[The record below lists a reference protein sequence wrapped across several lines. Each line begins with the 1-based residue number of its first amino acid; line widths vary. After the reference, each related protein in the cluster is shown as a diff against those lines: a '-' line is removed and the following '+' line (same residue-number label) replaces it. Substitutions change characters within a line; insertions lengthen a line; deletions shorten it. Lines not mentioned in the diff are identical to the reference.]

1 MNDCYKVLARK
12 REDITLMARR
22 IRKITKTLDRPF
34 FPILHF
40 VEYVFYECFD
50 VVTDSEFSEELQGL
64 TYPLSY
70 TIQLKESV
78 YNGLLKDNPQDR
90 FTLAHELGHLLMHDN
105 HIKTNQKL
113 NPKEDP
119 EVQANTFA
127 KELLAPS
134 YFFDGANYKEIAQKC
149 KIPQDYALEQQN
161 FVLSDTF
168 IKMFCNSNIKNNF
181 LSKDYYIAVGER
193 KPFPPDLELLVP
205 HNNPVFRRLRI
216 KKP

>member
-1 MNDCYKVLARK
+1 MNECYKVLPRK
-12 REDITLMARR
+12 WEDITLMARR

-105 HIKTNQKL
+105 YIKTDQKL
-113 NPKEDP
+113 KHNENP
-119 EVQANTFA
+119 EVQADTFA

-134 YFFDGANYKEIAQKC
+134 YFFDGINYKEIAQKC
-149 KIPQDYALEQQN
+149 KIPQNYALEQQN
-161 FVLSDTF
+161 FVLSDAF
-168 IKMFCNSNIKNNF
+168 IKMFCSNNKNNF

-193 KPFPPDLELLVP
+193 KPFPPDLELLVSP
-205 HNNPVFRRLRI
+205 NNPVRRRLRI
-216 KKP
+216 TK